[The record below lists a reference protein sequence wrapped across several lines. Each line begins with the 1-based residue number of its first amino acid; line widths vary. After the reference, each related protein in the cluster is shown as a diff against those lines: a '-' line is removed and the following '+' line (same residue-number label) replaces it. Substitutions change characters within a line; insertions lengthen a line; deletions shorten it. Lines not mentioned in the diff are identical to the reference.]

1 MKNNELLEAITLLEK
16 ESDIPRDVLVETV
29 KSTII
34 SACKTA
40 YGKTDNITVE
50 VDPETFEYRI
60 FAAKTVVEAV
70 ENMYEEISLD
80 KARELGGS
88 YQLGDVI
95 NVEINTQNLGRNAAA
110 QGRVNVRQK
119 LRDAENAVIESE
131 YSGLVNTVVNG
142 IVQRFI
148 GKNICVNLGKTDAYL
163 PENEQVKGE
172 HFASTDRIKVYIVD
186 VKSNNKKGTRI
197 SVSRTH
203 PNLVKCLFE
212 DEVSEI
218 KEGIVE
224 IKSIAREAGSRT
236 KMAVWSEDPDVD
248 PVGACVGVNGD
259 RVNNVVDELQGEKI
273 DIVEWSETPAVLIEH
288 ALSPAKVIAV
298 LADSDDKTAQVIVPD
313 YQLSLAIGREGQ
325 NARLAARLT
334 GYKIDIKSESQARDD
349 AEWMEAF
356 GIGEDYEEYDDEYFD
371 DDENY
376 DESYDDDELYD
387 EDYEEDSDNVD
398 VE

>member
-70 ENMYEEISLD
+70 ENMYEENSFD

-110 QGRVNVRQK
+110 QGRVNVRQR

-148 GKNICVNLGKTDAYL
+148 GKNISVNLGKTDAFL

-172 HFASTDRIKVYIVD
+172 HFAPTDRIKVYIVD

-218 KEGIVE
+218 KDGIVE

-288 ALSPAKVIAV
+288 SLSPAKVIAV

-356 GIGEDYEEYDDEYFD
+356 GITEEYDEYDDEYFD

-376 DESYDDDELYD
+376 DESYDEELYED
-387 EDYEEDSDNVD
+387 DYEEDSDNVD